1 MKQSPKI
8 KIPFWHAI
16 WPRILG
22 MSIMIIV
29 SVSIFFFNYI
39 VYQFE
44 NLSKIQ
50 LQHEALLISDALK
63 AEFKSQV
70 MVAGFENIQA
80 YIDRLITT
88 RAKNDIEINIML
100 LKGDKSAIVASN
112 NPDNIGFTSEREH
125 KDLLAALMQKNPIIV
140 IGQDNDSE
148 YEDPDDQQ
156 REDEGN
162 GSMADDPADD
172 PTHPDYYLSDE
183 HRRLSITTPLFNG
196 DQPLGSINIM
206 MSLRFLD
213 EKIEKVY
220 IAIFIAIILEVLI
233 MLLCMTFFLNKN
245 LLKPL
250 WQMVDNIIEIGSVNL
265 DRRTGLSDRRD
276 EFGILAREF
285 NHMLIRIQSLIREMR
300 EMVDNIAHDLKSPIT
315 RIRGAAEVT
324 LMSDAS
330 VDNYKEMAVNTIE
343 ECDNMLMII
352 NTMLFI
358 SEAESGVAR
367 IDSQV
372 VDFSETVQKA
382 TYLFQVLAEE
392 RDIKLQT
399 NIRPDC
405 QIQGNVAMI
414 QRMIANLIDN
424 ALKYS
429 YPKGQ
434 IEIKVEKQEAHEQIV
449 LSISDTGVG
458 ISQKDLPKIFNRFYR
473 CDPSRSKPGIGLGLS
488 LCQSIAKL
496 HNGNITAESELK
508 KGSTFVI
515 TLPCLS

>member
-1 MKQSPKI
+1 
-8 KIPFWHAI
+8 
-16 WPRILG
+16 
-22 MSIMIIV
+22 
-29 SVSIFFFNYI
+29 
-39 VYQFE
+39 
-44 NLSKIQ
+44 
-50 LQHEALLISDALK
+50 
-63 AEFKSQV
+63 
-70 MVAGFENIQA
+70 
-80 YIDRLITT
+80 
-88 RAKNDIEINIML
+88 
-100 LKGDKSAIVASN
+100 
-112 NPDNIGFTSEREH
+112 
-125 KDLLAALMQKNPIIV
+125 
-140 IGQDNDSE
+140 
-148 YEDPDDQQ
+148 
-156 REDEGN
+156 
-162 GSMADDPADD
+162 
-172 PTHPDYYLSDE
+172 LSDE